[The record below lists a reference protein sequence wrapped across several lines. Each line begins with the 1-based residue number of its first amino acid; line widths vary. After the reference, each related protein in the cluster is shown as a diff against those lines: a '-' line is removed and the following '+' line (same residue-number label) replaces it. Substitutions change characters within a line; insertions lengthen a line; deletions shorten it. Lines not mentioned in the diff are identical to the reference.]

1 MITITRKIG
10 SLLKTQDQI
19 RVKNTVTTNNR
30 DMNRTEEILDKDNI
44 KTKRTSMF
52 LLIKWEILTSLMI
65 LVRHSIRLTKKY
77 LDSKTIP
84 LTLITK

>member
-1 MITITRKIG
+1 MNIDGNTTNMITITRKIG

-52 LLIKWEILTSLMI
+52 LLIKWEILTNLMI
-65 LVRHSIRLTKKY
+65 LVLHSIL
-77 LDSKTIP
+77 
-84 LTLITK
+84 

>member
-1 MITITRKIG
+1 MNIDGNTTNMITITRKIG

-52 LLIKWEILTSLMI
+52 LLIKWEILTNLMI
-65 LVRHSIRLTKKY
+65 LVLNYIL
-77 LDSKTIP
+77 
-84 LTLITK
+84 